1 MYIVRVNGEE
11 IARFKDGGDADHF
24 ASWKRDRLADKFSQ
38 KQLEEYL
45 EKNPVTKYG
54 TKTLPGDVPLSAT
67 YPEYSEYVKELEGI
81 VTVGEEE

>member
-1 MYIVRVNGEE
+1 MYIARVNGEE
-11 IARFKDGGDADHF
+11 VARFKDGKDAEHF
-24 ASWKRDRLADKFSQ
+24 AQWKRDELAKEFSG
-38 KQLEEYL
+38 KQLEKYIEDH
-45 EKNPVTKYG
+45 PTTKYG